1 MKPVM
6 FFDGGCP
13 LCQREVAHYRA
24 LDRRNRV
31 SWIDISRETPVLEE
45 QGIGRDAAMKRLH
58 ALDERGRVVSGA
70 AAFVAVWRQLPVYR
84 HLAWLVERGGLVP
97 FLDRVY
103 VRFAAWRFRRRC
115 DGNACPSRR

>member
-1 MKPVM
+1 MKPIM

-31 SWIDISRETPVLEE
+31 SWIDISQDTSVLEE
-45 QGIGRDAAMKRLH
+45 HGIGLDAATKRLH
-58 ALDERGRVVSGA
+58 ALDEQGRAVSGA

-84 HLAWLVERGGLVP
+84 HLARLVEWSGMVP

-115 DGNACPSRR
+115 DDNACPSRR

>member
-13 LCQREVAHYRA
+13 LCKREVAHYRA

-31 SWIDISRETPVLEE
+31 SWIDISRETRVLEE
-45 QGIGRDAAMKRLH
+45 HGIALDAAMHSLH
-58 ALDERGRVVSGA
+58 ALDEQGRVVSGA
-70 AAFVAVWRQLPVYR
+70 AAFVVVWRQLPVYR
-84 HLAWLVERGGLVP
+84 HLAWLVEKSGMVP
-97 FLDRVY
+97 LLDRVY